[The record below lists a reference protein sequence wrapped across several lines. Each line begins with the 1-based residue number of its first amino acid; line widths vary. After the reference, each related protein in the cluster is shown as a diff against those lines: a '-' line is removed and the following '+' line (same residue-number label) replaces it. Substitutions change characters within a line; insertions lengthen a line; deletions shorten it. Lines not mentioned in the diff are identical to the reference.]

1 MYTSQR
7 PPVIW
12 LCIAISLLLVSFILI
27 AENLLLSVLF
37 CFIFSHAMEAC
48 GHTTETLYNF
58 LGDLVSLLSGK
69 VGMWN
74 APDHSILDVFFCL
87 QLTFYCQILYKLL
100 DLGCNPEVKSND
112 GDTAL
117 QIMIKRQRL
126 PCVMALLS
134 RSVDA
139 SSVGSEGN
147 NALHLA
153 ISVSSRWSINWYLG
167 ISVVFVL
174 N

>member
-1 MYTSQR
+1 MWWNGS
-7 PPVIW
+7 
-12 LCIAISLLLVSFILI
+12 LCRIAPW
-27 AENLLLSVLF
+27 A
-37 CFIFSHAMEAC
+37 
-48 GHTTETLYNF
+48 
-58 LGDLVSLLSGK
+58 
-69 VGMWN
+69 
-74 APDHSILDVFFCL
+74 HSIEGVLQIVVCYYFNFF
-87 QLTFYCQILYKLL
+87 FRQILYKLL
-100 DLGCNPEVKSND
+100 DLGCNPEVKSHD

-153 ISVSSRWSINWYLG
+153 ISVSSRCDWQYLQ
-167 ISVVFVL
+167 SVSWTDGFFNGGREGGGRL
-174 N
+174 CIRYEND

>member
-1 MYTSQR
+1 M
-7 PPVIW
+7 
-12 LCIAISLLLVSFILI
+12 
-27 AENLLLSVLF
+27 
-37 CFIFSHAMEAC
+37 
-48 GHTTETLYNF
+48 
-58 LGDLVSLLSGK
+58 
-69 VGMWN
+69 
-74 APDHSILDVFFCL
+74 
-87 QLTFYCQILYKLL
+87 
-100 DLGCNPEVKSND
+100 KSND

-153 ISVSSRWSINWYLG
+153 ISVSSRWSINWYLA
-167 ISVVFVL
+167 ISVVFCLELMFWNKFLPVRDTMNNTCRL
-174 N
+174 VATDEH